1 MSVFPRDEAA
11 GLLGQIKARLKVLET
26 QNIFLIPLDN
36 ERHWYRYH
44 HLFADVLQAYAQSK
58 HPELA
63 TSSHQRASHWFVE
76 QNARHE
82 AIEHAVAANDFELAA
97 DQIELAWRGMDRS
110 FQEVKWLKWVQTLP
124 DTLIRTRPV
133 LSTGYGWALLDTG
146 QFEEAEPRLQN
157 AESWLENPTS
167 DMVVVDQREYE
178 ALPATIAAGQAYLA
192 MGRGDLAATK
202 RYAQLTLD
210 LLPDD
215 DHFYRGVPTVTL
227 GMAQWAEGEL
237 NAAADSFAAAIA
249 HFQRADN
256 LLFAV
261 SGLLVLAQIKVR
273 LGQLH

>member
-1 MSVFPRDEAA
+1 MKNRADVDAFVTSFTGSHHFIMDYLVEEVLNQQPVEVQEF
-11 GLLGQIKARLKVLET
+11 LLQTAVLTRLCADLCDAVCQSTASQQILKVLET

-63 TSSHQRASHWFVE
+63 TISHQRASHWFIE

-133 LSTGYGWALLDTG
+133 LSAGYGWALLDTG
-146 QFEEAEPRLQN
+146 QFEE
-157 AESWLENPTS
+157 
-167 DMVVVDQREYE
+167 
-178 ALPATIAAGQAYLA
+178 
-192 MGRGDLAATK
+192 
-202 RYAQLTLD
+202 
-210 LLPDD
+210 
-215 DHFYRGVPTVTL
+215 
-227 GMAQWAEGEL
+227 
-237 NAAADSFAAAIA
+237 
-249 HFQRADN
+249 
-256 LLFAV
+256 
-261 SGLLVLAQIKVR
+261 
-273 LGQLH
+273 